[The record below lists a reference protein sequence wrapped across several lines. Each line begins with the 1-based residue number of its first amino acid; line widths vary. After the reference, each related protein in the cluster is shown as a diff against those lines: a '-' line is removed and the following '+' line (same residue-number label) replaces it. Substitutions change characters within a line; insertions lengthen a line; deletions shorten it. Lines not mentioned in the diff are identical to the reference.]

1 MVNLKRYQ
9 IDDLHVMALKS
20 ICRPI
25 RSILSA
31 IRMVFYAVRSSAAAI
46 WRAAGP
52 VSAS

>member
-9 IDDLHVMALKS
+9 IDDLHVIGIES
-20 ICRPI
+20 ICRLI

-31 IRMVFYAVRSSAAAI
+31 IHMVFYAVRSSAAAI